1 MSSAPS
7 EFVTFLPVGD
17 SKSVTANWPT
27 NLQAYSSSQVSFN
40 QVPSTLVV
48 GGQTILGGGGTPSL
62 RNTID
67 ASLAAMNFTPSYI
80 LWNMGANDAHPDNG
94 YPPDETTWKN
104 AVLYCWDALRTKW
117 PSVTIKMMYVWR
129 QAYPA
134 NCGVLDNWY
143 ADILPSR
150 TFVSVA
156 ADERVWLENGDD
168 GATYTG
174 DGTHYSAAG
183 NQKAADLW
191 RAAMGY

>member
-1 MSSAPS
+1 M
-7 EFVTFLPVGD
+7 TFLPVGD
-17 SKSVTANWPT
+17 SKAAAANWPT
-27 NLQAYSSSQVSFN
+27 NLQAYLSGQVSFN
-40 QVPSTLVV
+40 QTPTTLAV

-80 LWNMGANDAHPDNG
+80 LWNLGINDAHPLNG
-94 YPPDETTWKN
+94 YPPDQTTWKN
-104 AVLYCWDALRTKW
+104 GVLYCWDALRTKW
-117 PSVTIKMMYVWR
+117 PSVPIKMMYVWR
-129 QAYPA
+129 AADLPTYPDLPA
-134 NCGVLDNWY
+134 NCGVLDSWY

-150 TFVSVA
+150 PFVSVI
-156 ADERVWLENGDD
+156 ADERIWLENGDN
-168 GATYTG
+168 GATYTS